1 MWHVFW
7 TAILR
12 TTSHRQPN
20 IHKGKAN
27 AIPFVEYLV
36 GRRDGLYPPNA
47 RPSYGSAQRT
57 IMDKTA
63 DEVEK
68 VFARRTAE
76 TILPPVGDCAYLPAM
91 IELLNHINNRQQ
103 APDWGQFFQILQ
115 FLKIKS
121 KSNVETTRATG
132 KEPIQNELLYN
143 YGEGLEY
150 YMKMLESA
158 TERMPNSTKMK
169 AEKDWQSKPES
180 QHVAKKE
187 A

>member
-1 MWHVFW
+1 M
-7 TAILR
+7 
-12 TTSHRQPN
+12 
-20 IHKGKAN
+20 
-27 AIPFVEYLV
+27 
-36 GRRDGLYPPNA
+36 
-47 RPSYGSAQRT
+47 
-57 IMDKTA
+57 
-63 DEVEK
+63 
-68 VFARRTAE
+68 
-76 TILPPVGDCAYLPAM
+76 
-91 IELLNHINNRQQ
+91 
-103 APDWGQFFQILQ
+103 
-115 FLKIKS
+115 S
-121 KSNVETTRATG
+121 KTTRATG